1 MSDITI
7 HQLEPALTS
16 CLEQRAAQHGH
27 TIEAEIKAILH
38 SVLNPQ
44 PATQVNLSTA
54 INQRFAN
61 LGNFDI
67 PETTREPIKNA
78 LTLDQPT
85 HENYYC

>member
-16 CLEQRAAQHGH
+16 LLEQRAAQHGH

-44 PATQVNLSTA
+44 PVTQVNLSTA
-54 INQRFAN
+54 IDQRFAY
-61 LGNFDI
+61 LGDFDI
-67 PETTREPIKNA
+67 FRE
-78 LTLDQPT
+78 
-85 HENYYC
+85 

>member
-7 HQLEPALTS
+7 HQLEPAITS
-16 CLEQRAAQHGH
+16 RLEQRAAQHGH

-38 SVLNPQ
+38 SVLNPKPQ
-44 PATQVNLSTA
+44 IDLSTA

-61 LGNFDI
+61 LGDFDI
-67 PETTREPIKNA
+67 PETSKEPIKNA

-85 HENYYC
+85 H